1 MLQPTD
7 KFASPDRNAAP
18 APYNPPKP
26 LANTAEQATIG
37 RSIVIKGE
45 ITGAETLYIDGR
57 VEGSIK
63 LPENRVTVGRNG
75 VVLASV
81 AAREVVV
88 IDRQC
93 ASQSSSM
100 YSPNSPEVTIHVLP
114 CRLKVAVVAAS
125 GSCLAVARFQISSIV
140 QRGGAT
146 PRPSQ
151 VSVEPKPIVPLPFAS
166 SIVMMQDC
174 LASAVRCE
182 KKS

>member
-81 AAREVVV
+81 VAREVVV
-88 IDRQC
+88 MGKVEGNITVSDRVDIR
-93 ASQSSSM
+93 SDGS
-100 YSPNSPEVTIHVLP
+100 VTGD
-114 CRLKVAVVAAS
+114 VAAQRLAIEDGAFFKGAVDLGKS
-125 GSCLAVARFQISSIV
+125 GKGSDSKKD
-140 QRGGAT
+140 
-146 PRPSQ
+146 
-151 VSVEPKPIVPLPFAS
+151 EKPAA
-166 SIVMMQDC
+166 M
-174 LASAVRCE
+174 AAHA
-182 KKS
+182 